1 MNDRHDLP
9 IFPAREDPSLR
20 YWRKRLTHAID
31 LTRRTQN
38 SIAEQAGVSQE
49 TLSRIIHGIH
59 AQPRFETVVRI
70 IHATGESVGWLL
82 REPQTFLSTDDS
94 AQMRQ
99 FIDFLESKFAP
110 RNRRISRLD

>member
-1 MNDRHDLP
+1 MNRESELP
-9 IFPAREDPSLR
+9 IFPARKNPSLR
-20 YWRKRLTHAID
+20 DWRRRLTRAID

-38 SIAEQAGVSQE
+38 AIAEQAGVTPE
-49 TLSRIIHGIH
+49 TLSRVINGIH
-59 AQPRFETVVRI
+59 KQPGFETVVRI
-70 IHATGESVGWLL
+70 IHATGETVGWLL

-110 RNRRISRLD
+110 RNRAISRLD

>member
-1 MNDRHDLP
+1 MNRESELP
-9 IFPAREDPSLR
+9 IFPARKDPSLR
-20 YWRKRLTHAID
+20 DWRKRLTHAID
-31 LTRRTQN
+31 LTRRTQT

-59 AQPRFETVVRI
+59 TDPRFETVVRI
-70 IHATGESVGWLL
+70 VHATGETVGWLL

-99 FIDFLESKFAP
+99 FIDFLESNFAP
-110 RNRRISRLD
+110 RSRAISDLD

>member
-1 MNDRHDLP
+1 MNRESELP
-9 IFPAREDPSLR
+9 IFPARKDPSLR
-20 YWRKRLTHAID
+20 DWRKRLRHAID
-31 LTRRTQN
+31 LTRRTQA
-38 SIAEQAGVSQE
+38 SIAAQAGVNPE
-49 TLSRIIHGIH
+49 TLSRVLSGVH
-59 AQPRFETVVRI
+59 AQPAFETVVRI
-70 IHATGESVGWLL
+70 THATGETIGWLL